1 MVKEVSV
8 LRYGHRVVRDA
19 RVTTHCCL
27 VSRALGAK
35 EIILAG
41 ERDEKLKKE
50 VEGIARKWGGKFKV
64 SLEDNWKKALKEKQ
78 KKKFKVV
85 HLTMYG
91 EPVQKVIKKIR
102 REKKLLVVV
111 GSQKVPGELYK
122 VSDYNVGVTNQPHS
136 EIAALAV
143 FLHEAFQGKE
153 LEKKFPNAK
162 MKIMPQKNG
171 KRVKK

>member
-8 LRYGHRVVRDA
+8 LRYGHRIIRDA

-41 ERDEKLKKE
+41 ESDEKLKKE
-50 VEGIARKWGGKFKV
+50 VEGIAKRWGGKFKV
-64 SLEDNWKKALKEKQ
+64 RLSESWRKTVKEKQ
-78 KKKFKVV
+78 DKKFKVV

-91 EPVQKVIKKIR
+91 EPIQKVIKKIR
-102 REKKLLVVV
+102 KEDKLLVVV
-111 GSQKVPGELYK
+111 GSQKVPGELYQ
-122 VSDYNVGVTNQPHS
+122 VSDYNVGVSNQPHS

-143 FLHEAFQGKE
+143 FLHETFQGKE
-153 LEKKFPNAK
+153 LDKKFLGAK
-162 MKIMPQKNG
+162 LKIMPQKKG